1 MVDFKALLKKP
12 PMSEEDRQKLWDDWY
27 NGLSESER
35 KTVDKE
41 MRRIGEQR
49 MSRIETRYCDV
60 CNEEIDD
67 FYDGDVDCVKHFIR
81 SIESNNSYIGLEED
95 FCSVKC
101 LIKCVSKRIKEDN
114 VKLEET
120 DGE

>member
-41 MRRIGEQR
+41 RRRIG
-49 MSRIETRYCDV
+49 D
-60 CNEEIDD
+60 
-67 FYDGDVDCVKHFIR
+67 
-81 SIESNNSYIGLEED
+81 
-95 FCSVKC
+95 
-101 LIKCVSKRIKEDN
+101 
-114 VKLEET
+114 
-120 DGE
+120 

>member
-1 MVDFKALLKKP
+1 
-12 PMSEEDRQKLWDDWY
+12 
-27 NGLSESER
+27 
-35 KTVDKE
+35 
-41 MRRIGEQR
+41 